1 MDPGKVTAVTDWPAP
16 TNRKQLQRILGF
28 ANFYR
33 RFIRNYSHIAAPLTA
48 LTSVKVAFRLSPE
61 AAAAFGVLK
70 RRFVSSPVL
79 PQPDTKLQFVVKVD
93 ASDTGVGAVLSLRSA
108 MDGKLHPCAFLPRGL
123 TPPERNYDVGDR
135 ELHAIKLALDEWRHW
150 LEGAELPFIVWTD
163 HKNLSYIQSAKG
175 LF

>member
-1 MDPGKVTAVTDWPAP
+1 
-16 TNRKQLQRILGF
+16 
-28 ANFYR
+28 
-33 RFIRNYSHIAAPLTA
+33 
-48 LTSVKVAFRLSPE
+48 
-61 AAAAFGVLK
+61 
-70 RRFVSSPVL
+70 
-79 PQPDTKLQFVVKVD
+79 
-93 ASDTGVGAVLSLRSA
+93 
-108 MDGKLHPCAFLPRGL
+108 MDGKLHPGAFLPRGL